1 MTSPYVNHEYR
12 QQQLDHDLVQC
23 SAHVSWE
30 TGRVVWP
37 ISITW
42 THASSLRPKPPP
54 SRWTSLTDGRP
65 SSVTS
70 ATCASMYYL
79 LPKEWMRPAS
89 FKDIHILTWDNLF
102 AHVWSLCSSQN
113 RWLIDFSL
121 FVFTSL
127 TDTQSNVTS
136 FTISSLS
143 YLFLYCMCI
152 VLPNPRGYEDTEKY
166 HIVLGLRVRGM
177 SHCDAVIASIWGQ
190 SLRCPTK
197 LWRPGSKVDFLA
209 NLRRIITVSK
219 LSVRH
224 PVKVCI
230 CIILYLYSI
239 ALVFVFYCTC
249 ICILLYLYLYS
260 IVHVSVLY
268 LARSLKW
275 TSWQI

>member
-89 FKDIHILTWDNLF
+89 FKDMHIIYWHKIIFLHTSEDCAELVINR
-102 AHVWSLCSSQN
+102 LCSDCFHLSHWCPIKCN
-113 RWLIDFSL
+113 TPLKLYNFKFIIFILIL
-121 FVFTSL
+121 YVYCTP
-127 TDTQSNVTS
+127 QSK
-136 FTISSLS
+136 
-143 YLFLYCMCI
+143 
-152 VLPNPRGYEDTEKY
+152 R
-166 HIVLGLRVRGM
+166 
-177 SHCDAVIASIWGQ
+177 IWGYGEI
-190 SLRCPTK
+190 S
-197 LWRPGSKVDFLA
+197 
-209 NLRRIITVSK
+209 
-219 LSVRH
+219 
-224 PVKVCI
+224 
-230 CIILYLYSI
+230 
-239 ALVFVFYCTC
+239 YCTWPSC
-249 ICILLYLYLYS
+249 PWHVALWCGNS
-260 IVHVSVLY
+260 IDLRPEFAMPH
-268 LARSLKW
+268 
-275 TSWQI
+275 